1 MDFAGRKRRLKRN
14 AALGTVRRTSSLE
27 SPPCQNL
34 VWQGLPAYTRCDRR
48 HGCCDVCQKDL
59 MTNIMSNQGTGRCCA
74 AALPVSHSAVRATS
88 PGYRAL
94 ARCFS
99 SAGGVEAA
107 DDVVLMTEAAVKV
120 RLSLSWKVRRCASD
134 QAHQEDCKLRQ
145 ACDPQRLHELVGTS
159 ASPGETC
166 LRLTVEAGGCS
177 GFSYQCADLVRC
189 LCARLTTVQV
199 LPCLRA

>member
-1 MDFAGRKRRLKRN
+1 
-14 AALGTVRRTSSLE
+14 
-27 SPPCQNL
+27 
-34 VWQGLPAYTRCDRR
+34 
-48 HGCCDVCQKDL
+48 

-120 RLSLSWKVRRCASD
+120 RLSLSWKVRSWSKLERPSLRRC
-134 QAHQEDCKLRQ
+134 
-145 ACDPQRLHELVGTS
+145 GT
-159 ASPGETC
+159 
-166 LRLTVEAGGCS
+166 LRLMSRAELLCM
-177 GFSYQCADLVRC
+177 VR
-189 LCARLTTVQV
+189 LSSLGRREYRVS
-199 LPCLRA
+199 R